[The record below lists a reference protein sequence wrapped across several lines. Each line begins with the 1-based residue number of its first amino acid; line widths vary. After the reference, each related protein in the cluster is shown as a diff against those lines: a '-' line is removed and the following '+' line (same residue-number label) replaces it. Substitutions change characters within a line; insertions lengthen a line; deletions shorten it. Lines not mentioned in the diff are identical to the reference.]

1 MKISPIFLWTAFLLF
16 ILSMIFV
23 DLRVFHRKAHRMN
36 FREAGLLAAFW
47 VSLALLFNLG
57 IYLFFPSQKAL
68 EFLTGYI
75 VEFSLSM
82 DNLFVFLVIFTY
94 FSVPAEYQHR
104 VLYFGIL
111 GALAFRFTFIIVG
124 VTLLHF
130 FHWLIYVMG
139 AILIFS
145 GYKLLTEKGK
155 KVEPEKNPFF
165 TWAKKLFPITQEYRK
180 EFFFVRESNG
190 LFATPLFLVL
200 IVVESTDIVF
210 AIDSIPAILA
220 ITRDTFIVFSSN
232 AFAILGLRTFY
243 FLLSSLMPLFRF
255 LHYGL
260 SLVLIYIGCKML
272 LSAVYPI
279 PTGFSLLV
287 VSIILGLSVGASLL
301 FPEKGALT
309 GVAKQNPGR
318 K

>member
-1 MKISPIFLWTAFLLF
+1 MRFSPIIVWSVFLLF
-16 ILSMIFV
+16 ILSMIFI
-23 DLRVFHRKAHRMN
+23 DLRVFHRKVHRMK
-36 FREAGLLAAFW
+36 FREAVLLATFW

-57 IYLFFPSQKAL
+57 IYFFFSPQKAL

-104 VLYFGIL
+104 VLYYGIL
-111 GALAFRFTFIIVG
+111 GALAFRLTFIVLG
-124 VTLLHF
+124 VTFLHF

-145 GYKLLTEKGK
+145 GYKLFTEKGK
-155 KVEPEKNPFF
+155 QVEPEKNPLFR
-165 TWAKKLFPITQEYRK
+165 WAKKIFPITPEYRQ
-180 EFFFVRESNG
+180 EFFFVRDSNG

-243 FLLSSLMPLFRF
+243 FLLASLMPLFRF

-272 LSAVYPI
+272 LSGVYPI
-279 PTGFSLLV
+279 PTGLSLLV
-287 VSIILGLSVGASLL
+287 VSTILLLSVVGSLL
-301 FPEKGALT
+301 FPEKGALA

>member
-1 MKISPIFLWTAFLLF
+1 
-16 ILSMIFV
+16 MIFI
-23 DLRVFHRKAHRMN
+23 DLRLFHRKAHKLA
-36 FREAGLLAAFW
+36 FREAGLLAGFW
-47 VSLALLFNLG
+47 ISLALLFNLG
-57 IYLFFPSQKAL
+57 IYLFFSSQKAL

-104 VLYFGIL
+104 VLYYGIL
-111 GALAFRFTFIIVG
+111 GALVFRLTFIVLG
-124 VTLLHF
+124 VTLLHY

-145 GYKLLTEKGK
+145 GYKLFAEKGK

-165 TWAKKLFPITQEYRK
+165 VWAKKLFPITPDYRQ
-180 EFFFVRESNG
+180 EFFFVRETNG

-200 IVVESTDIVF
+200 VVVETTDIVF

-220 ITRDTFIVFSSN
+220 ITRDPFIVFSSN

-243 FLLSSLMPLFRF
+243 FLLASLMPLFRF

-279 PTGFSLLV
+279 PTSFSLLV
-287 VSIILGLSVGASLL
+287 VSIILSLSIVGSLL
-301 FPEKGALT
+301 FPEKRALP
-309 GVAKQNPGR
+309 GVAKQNPEG